1 MISTSDGSLP
11 EDQAKAFARQYA
23 EELQAEKMSKNNKLV
38 NSRIQEAGDDALYG
52 MRGMDLVSK
61 VRAGEVNFI

>member
-23 EELQAEKMSKNNKLV
+23 EELQAEKRAKNTELV

-52 MRGMDLVSK
+52 MRGMDLVQK
-61 VRAGEVNFI
+61 VRSGEVKFV

>member
-1 MISTSDGSLP
+1 MNSISDGSLP

-23 EELQAEKMSKNNKLV
+23 EELQAEKRAKNTELV

-52 MRGMDLVSK
+52 MRGMDLVQK
-61 VRAGEVNFI
+61 VRSGEVKFV

>member
-1 MISTSDGSLP
+1 MNSTSDGSLP

-23 EELQAEKMSKNNKLV
+23 EELQAEKRAKNTELV

-52 MRGMDLVSK
+52 MRGMDLVQK
-61 VRAGEVNFI
+61 VRSGEVKFV

>member
-1 MISTSDGSLP
+1 MTSTSDGSLP

-23 EELQAEKMSKNNKLV
+23 EDLQAEKRSKNNKLV

>member
-1 MISTSDGSLP
+1 MNSTSDGLLP

-23 EELQAEKMSKNNKLV
+23 EELQAEKRAKNTELV

-52 MRGMDLVSK
+52 MRGMDLVQK
-61 VRAGEVNFI
+61 VRSGEVKFV

>member
-23 EELQAEKMSKNNKLV
+23 EDLQAEKMSKNNKLV

-61 VRAGEVNFI
+61 VRAGEINFI

>member
-11 EDQAKAFARQYA
+11 EDQAKAFAKQYA
-23 EELQAEKMSKNNKLV
+23 EELKAEKMSKNNKLV
-38 NSRIQEAGDDALYG
+38 DSRIQEAGDDALYG

-61 VRAGEVNFI
+61 VRAGEINFI

>member
-1 MISTSDGSLP
+1 MNSISDGSLP

-23 EELQAEKMSKNNKLV
+23 EELQAEKRAKNTELV

-52 MRGMDLVSK
+52 MRGMVIS
-61 VRAGEVNFI
+61 

>member
-1 MISTSDGSLP
+1 MTSTSDGSLP
-11 EDQAKAFARQYA
+11 EDRAKAFARQYA
-23 EELQAEKMSKNNKLV
+23 EDLQAEKMSKNNKLV

>member
-23 EELQAEKMSKNNKLV
+23 EDLQAEKMSKNNKLV

>member
-1 MISTSDGSLP
+1 MTSTSDGSLP

-23 EELQAEKMSKNNKLV
+23 EELQAEKISKNNKLV

-52 MRGMDLVSK
+52 MGGMDLVSK

>member
-1 MISTSDGSLP
+1 MTSTSDGSLP
-11 EDQAKAFARQYA
+11 EDQAKEFARQYA
-23 EELQAEKMSKNNKLV
+23 EDLQAEKMSKNNKLV

>member
-11 EDQAKAFARQYA
+11 EDQAKAFAKQYA

-38 NSRIQEAGDDALYG
+38 DSRIQEAGDDALYG

-61 VRAGEVNFI
+61 VRAGEINFI

>member
-1 MISTSDGSLP
+1 MNSTSDGSLP

-23 EELQAEKMSKNNKLV
+23 EDLQAEKRAKNTELV

-52 MRGMDLVSK
+52 MRGMDLVQK
-61 VRAGEVNFI
+61 VRSGEVKFV

>member
-1 MISTSDGSLP
+1 MTSISDGSLP

-23 EELQAEKMSKNNKLV
+23 EELQAEKISKNNKLV

-52 MRGMDLVSK
+52 MRGMDLVLSL
-61 VRAGEVNFI
+61 IHI